1 MNVVCVNNMLD
12 KTDMSL
18 RGGGGGAV
26 EQQGRDVCTRITLL
40 H

>member
-1 MNVVCVNNMLD
+1 MTVVCVNNMLD

-18 RGGGGGAV
+18 RGGREAV

>member
-18 RGGGGGAV
+18 KGGGGAV